1 MGGRMVTLRE
11 SRASVE
17 VHRQDADD
25 ARRSKRVRE
34 RQAFRVN
41 DFVMVGRR
49 AGQVRG
55 LLGGEI
61 YVVKFTDNEERAQ
74 VAGSEMVRRFT
85 TQTVG
90 FVPKGAEREAVVPD
104 AGEVES

>member
-1 MGGRMVTLRE
+1 MGGRMTTLAA
-11 SRASVE
+11 SQASVE
-17 VHRQDADD
+17 SHRQDTED

-61 YVVKFTDNEERAQ
+61 YVVKFTDNGERAQ
-74 VAGSEMVRRFT
+74 VAGAGMVRRFT
-85 TQTVG
+85 SQTSG
-90 FVPKGAEREAVVPD
+90 FVPKGAERAEITEEREA
-104 AGEVES
+104 